1 MLLLLIVLIFLAAS
15 VFIFTPIAWLT
26 LGKILKIKNLTFKN
40 ALVTCL
46 LLTFIG
52 VAIQII
58 PVGLSYFKLNNIVF
72 DLILSVAAL
81 IIAILIIK
89 NRFKTTI
96 LKSIG
101 LHISTIVLAV
111 LVALTI
117 KTYAVQAFK
126 IPSGSMNQ
134 TILVGDYILVNKF
147 LYKFKEPE
155 RGDIIV
161 FRYPENKDKDFIMRI
176 VALGGERLNIVD
188 KQVLINNKEIN
199 EPYKYHED
207 PNIYPQDYQPR
218 DNFKTI
224 VVPDNSYFVMGD
236 NRDRSNDS
244 RYWGF
249 VEKKLIKGKA
259 FYIYWSWDK
268 ESEKA
273 RYDRI
278 GKTL

>member
-1 MLLLLIVLIFLAAS
+1 MLLLLVVLIFLAAS
-15 VFIFTPIAWLT
+15 VFVFTPLTWLA
-26 LGKILKIKNLTFKN
+26 LGKIFKIKNLTYKN
-40 ALVTCL
+40 ALVTCF

-52 VAIQII
+52 IAFQII
-58 PVGLSYFKLNNIVF
+58 LVGLVYFRLNNIVF
-72 DLILSVAAL
+72 DLIFSVAGL

-89 NRFKTTI
+89 NRFKTTV
-96 LKSIG
+96 LKATG
-101 LHISTIVLAV
+101 LHISSFIFAV

-117 KTYAVQAFK
+117 RTYAVQAFK
-126 IPSGSMNQ
+126 IPTRSMNQ

-147 LYKFKEPE
+147 LYKLKDPE

-161 FRYPENKDKDFIMRI
+161 FRYPKNEDKDFIMRI
-176 VALGGERLNIVD
+176 VALEGEELNIVD
-188 KQVLINNKEIN
+188 KQVIINNKRIN
-199 EPYKYHED
+199 EPYKFHED

-218 DNFKTI
+218 DNLKTI

-268 ESEKA
+268 ESETV

-278 GKTL
+278 GNTL